1 DQLPEWL
8 SGSSIADVD
17 QHQEITEPIDDDIAA
32 ADLPGWLAAMRPVE
46 SATSKAL
53 DVDQSGTVESSGP
66 LAGLYSV
73 LAAQPGI
80 TQFKKPP
87 VYSNKLQVTEAQ
99 QQHANLLSN
108 MIQAESKAQSL
119 PSAPLITSHRAFRLI
134 LGTLLLAIAL
144 VAVFV
149 GDEMVGMPA
158 SEVIPYGVEQSFQ
171 IISALSQE
179 DTVLISFDFEPGLIG
194 EMEATSAALLG
205 NIMEKG
211 AKLALV
217 STSPTG
223 PALAERFIHD
233 IQDSHPNSGGIQ
245 YVNLGYIPGGVSGL
259 AAFANN
265 PNWAAPNSLDGTQ
278 AWETQPL
285 TNIKSISDFAFV
297 LLISD
302 NPNTTRAWVEQVNP
316 HLEPVPMIV
325 AVSAQVEPV
334 ARTYLG
340 QIDGLVSGLVGG
352 AAYEVMAG
360 ANLARERWDA
370 FNIVLIVAV
379 SAILIGCCISVIPK
393 IIAQQKNNGGESA

>member
-1 DQLPEWL
+1 
-8 SGSSIADVD
+8 
-17 QHQEITEPIDDDIAA
+17 
-32 ADLPGWLAAMRPVE
+32 
-46 SATSKAL
+46 
-53 DVDQSGTVESSGP
+53 
-66 LAGLYSV
+66 
-73 LAAQPGI
+73 
-80 TQFKKPP
+80 
-87 VYSNKLQVTEAQ
+87 
-99 QQHANLLSN
+99 
-108 MIQAESKAQSL
+108 
-119 PSAPLITSHRAFRLI
+119 
-134 LGTLLLAIAL
+134 
-144 VAVFV
+144 
-149 GDEMVGMPA
+149 
-158 SEVIPYGVEQSFQ
+158 
-171 IISALSQE
+171 
-179 DTVLISFDFEPGLIG
+179 
-194 EMEATSAALLG
+194 
-205 NIMEKG
+205 
-211 AKLALV
+211 
-217 STSPTG
+217 
-223 PALAERFIHD
+223 
-233 IQDSHPNSGGIQ
+233 
-245 YVNLGYIPGGVSGL
+245 
-259 AAFANN
+259 
-265 PNWAAPNSLDGTQ
+265 LDGTQ